1 MLDLKSLLAKILSKG
16 EYKTL
21 LWTNPSPTSA
31 MSAQQLVAS
40 GADAYDY
47 IEVVFKTAHVY
58 DGWFTAKAPY
68 VSGTHITL
76 FAPTGST
83 GEFTGTIM
91 NAVRTISMNNGV
103 LSADSAGTLNTS
115 GFSTNNNM
123 CIPVYI
129 YGIKYGGGYLTS
141 KFYAICSHLER
152 WWEHVRFKGVVGE
165 NIKHINWVKAVCHLL
180 SDCEHNPDFKYR
192 WLNTKHHA
200 SKWSSYYVF
209 RTWLQNQYNKG
220 CFNWSVQACYA
231 RRLCFECCKSLL
243 LHLYNK
249 RFNRQLLY
257 EHRRVLV
264 QHKCSMEREHRVQ
277 GFWSRSIQ
285 QNKYSHITIPQRG
298 CLAC

>member
-1 MLDLKSLLAKILSKG
+1 MLNLKKMLTK
-16 EYKTL
+16 
-21 LWTNPSPTSA
+21 
-31 MSAQQLVAS
+31 
-40 GADAYDY
+40 
-47 IEVVFKTAHVY
+47 
-58 DGWFTAKAPY
+58 
-68 VSGTHITL
+68 
-76 FAPTGST
+76 
-83 GEFTGTIM
+83 
-91 NAVRTISMNNGV
+91 V
-103 LSADSAGTLNTS
+103 LSLTPMFEYVGTVNQIHWSSWTAPDDGIVIMDVGWLTNGGFGYYYVQDATEGINVGKVTTYSVNGTSNTTSFPVIKGHTYKDSAIQNVQGS
-115 GFSTNNNM
+115 SF
-123 CIPVYI
+123 YFR
-129 YGIKYGGGYLTS
+129 YYKIKLGGGYLTS
-141 KFYAICSHLER
+141 KFYEIFSHLER
-152 WWEHVRFKGVVGE
+152 WWEYVRFKGDISE
-165 NIKHINWVKAVCHLL
+165 NIKRINWVKAVCHLL